1 MSDTDKSGV
10 VGTGTSGQQLK
21 ARWHKE
27 GKGLSLK
34 QFARKLVAAGDKL
47 AQDWFD
53 HKKGILNQGRTDTKR
68 AKIAAEKQASKAA
81 RRK

>member
-1 MSDTDKSGV
+1 MSDSDKSGM
-10 VGTGTSGQQLK
+10 VGTGTAGQQLK

-27 GKGLSLK
+27 GKSLSLK
-34 QFARKLVAAGDKL
+34 QFARKLVAAGDKM

-53 HKKGILNQGRTDTKR
+53 HKKGLLNQGRSDSTKAR
-68 AKIAAEKQASKAA
+68 IASEKQASKAA